1 MMPLAVL
8 MNRKVAC
15 IGADKTLKDAST
27 KMVDDQVGALLVER
41 GGEYVGILSE
51 TDIVRRAVAV
61 GIPVD
66 SCSVE
71 KVMSSPLIT
80 IDIEQ
85 TVAEANEIMSISKIR
100 HLVVTERGEVAGII
114 SVRDLVL
121 YFKNRL

>member
-8 MNRKVAC
+8 MNRKIASV
-15 IGADKTLKDAST
+15 GADTTLKDAAA
-27 KMVDDQVGALLVER
+27 KMVEEQVGAVLVER
-41 GGEYVGILSE
+41 GGEFVGILSE

-61 GIPVD
+61 GIPVE
-66 SCSVE
+66 SCPVE

-85 TVAEANEIMSISKIR
+85 NVSQANEIMSISKIR

>member
-8 MNRKVAC
+8 MNRKIASV
-15 IGADKTLKDAST
+15 GADTMLKDAAVR
-27 KMVDDQVGALLVER
+27 MVEEQVGAVLVER
-41 GGEYVGILSE
+41 GGEFVGILSE

-61 GIPVD
+61 GIPVE
-66 SCSVE
+66 SCPVE

-85 TVAEANEIMSISKIR
+85 NVSQANEIMSISKIR

>member
-8 MNRKVAC
+8 MNRKLSAVE
-15 IGADKTLKDAST
+15 ADKTLTDAAVR
-27 KMVDDQVGALLVER
+27 MGEENVGALLVSK
-41 GGEYVGILSE
+41 GGEFVGILSE
-51 TDIVRRAVAV
+51 TDIVRRALAV
-61 GIPVD
+61 GTAPE
-66 SCSVE
+66 SCPVE
-71 KVMSSPLIT
+71 KVMSAPLIT

-85 TVAEANEIMSISKIR
+85 TVGDANEIMSSRKIR